1 MSPETALIR
10 LPEME
15 FEFIDHSVSE
25 GYYAD
30 RDEFIRAAV
39 RLLIHDMSKRKLSEA
54 KRSMEKIPHDR
65 LLQTIKESRKEVYQ
79 QIWDD

>member
-10 LPEME
+10 LPKME
-15 FEFIDHSVSE
+15 FEFIDRSVNE

-39 RLLIHDMSKRKLSEA
+39 RLLIHDVSKRKLSEV
-54 KRSMEKIPHDR
+54 KRNMKKIPHDG

-79 QIWDD
+79 QIWDN

>member
-10 LPEME
+10 LPKME
-15 FEFIDHSVSE
+15 FEFIDHSVNE

-39 RLLIHDMSKRKLSEA
+39 RLLIHDVSKRKLSEV
-54 KRSMEKIPHDR
+54 KRNIKKIPHDG